1 MKRFFVLALAFLLS
15 LVIYQSNLHAY
26 CGAENQAVAQA
37 QNSYDSALEK
47 VREIEKKLEKV
58 AGSLINPASGDVSNS
73 FEAER
78 LKQQWIEAGE
88 AAQSAYDTLESA
100 KSALDLCELRT
111 STLLGCGHPISS
123 GHTRHQY
130 SCGHHDY
137 SCQEPKH
144 QLRNCPTNR
153 NGVSCEYDSY
163 RMCQPHT
170 HAYND
175 SNQ

>member
-1 MKRFFVLALAFLLS
+1 MKKLFVLV
-15 LVIYQSNLHAY
+15 LVSIASFTIHASNLYAY
-26 CGAENQAVAQA
+26 CGSENQAVASA
-37 QNSYDSALEK
+37 QMEYDSALER
-47 VREIEKKLEKV
+47 VRSIERELEKV
-58 AGSLINPASGDVSNS
+58 AKSLINPVSGDVSDS
-73 FEAER
+73 FKAER
-78 LKQQWIEAGE
+78 LKRQWQDAAD

-100 KSALDLCELRT
+100 KSALNLCELRT
-111 STLLGCGHPISS
+111 TTLLGCGHPISS

-144 QLRNCPTNR
+144 RLRDCPTNR